1 MKIFLKTPNI
11 NFCFF
16 FPAISSF
23 AEQPAANETMKQL
36 SLSAGQ
42 ELAQSIQELNQLRE
56 QIATEK
62 LPLAQE
68 LTTLEEK
75 LTQLRR
81 DHEKVT
87 RLVDAGNLEIITIKA
102 EMKARQDAL
111 TYTRNLLDEYARTF
125 ESKKIGR

>member
-1 MKIFLKTPNI
+1 MKILLKTLSI
-11 NFCFF
+11 IFCIFS
-16 FPAISSF
+16 PAISSF

-42 ELAQSIQELNQLRE
+42 ELAKSIQELNQLRE

-81 DHEKVT
+81 GYENATRKV
-87 RLVDAGNLEIITIKA
+87 DDGNLEIITIKA
-102 EMKARQDAL
+102 
-111 TYTRNLLDEYARTF
+111 
-125 ESKKIGR
+125 